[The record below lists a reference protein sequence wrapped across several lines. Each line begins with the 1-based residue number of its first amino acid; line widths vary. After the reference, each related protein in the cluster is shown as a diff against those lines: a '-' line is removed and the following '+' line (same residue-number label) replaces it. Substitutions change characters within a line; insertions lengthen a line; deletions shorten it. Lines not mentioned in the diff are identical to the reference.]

1 MTKKKKPNKISKPQ
15 ATPDDLNKA
24 FLNGLAKDFNIQDLQ
39 ALQTF
44 WRNIQI
50 SLDFSY
56 DDYEKGDDLLDI
68 AQRLEEITDILAFSN
83 HLNSVRLGSVAPQ
96 MVEALEGFRET
107 CIEKHRPAKNHA
119 PTARQMDAAMAHIGD
134 YLINVLGIP
143 FRYHASVNTKRENM
157 AIKFIKRIGEHL
169 ELIGDVDTRGLDA
182 AANKYRKK
190 LNQGRK
196 RPKIKLKKKP
206 LKSAR

>member
-1 MTKKKKPNKISKPQ
+1 MTDKKKPSKISKPQ
-15 ATPDDLNKA
+15 ATPDDLNNA
-24 FLNGLAKDFNIQDLQ
+24 FLNGLVKDFNIQDRQ

-44 WRNIQI
+44 WHNIEI

-68 AQRLEEITDILAFSN
+68 AQRLEEITDILAFGN
-83 HLNSVRLGSVAPQ
+83 HLNSVRLGGVAPQ
-96 MVEALEGFRET
+96 MVEALEDFRET

-119 PTARQMDAAMAHIGD
+119 PTARQMDAVIAHIGD
-134 YLINVLGIP
+134 YLINVLKIP
-143 FRYHASVNTKRENM
+143 FHYHASENTKRENL
-157 AIKFIKRIGEHL
+157 AIKFIKRTEEHL
-169 ELIGDVDTRGLDA
+169 ELIRGVDTRGFDA
-182 AANKYRKK
+182 AANRYRKK